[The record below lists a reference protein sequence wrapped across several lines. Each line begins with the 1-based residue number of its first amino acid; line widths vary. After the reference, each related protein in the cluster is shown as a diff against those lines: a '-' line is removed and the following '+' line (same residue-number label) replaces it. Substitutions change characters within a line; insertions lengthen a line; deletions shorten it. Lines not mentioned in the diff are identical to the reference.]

1 MPSVRSLCIIF
12 SFLFVVAKAT
22 GQKKEL
28 VLDSG
33 LVANSEAYKVKY
45 KFSFRSMPR
54 FRFGTFKV
62 LEGKSGWIK
71 TSRVSKIWSKEAI
84 YQTENKFSFTISDDQ
99 SNIATVNALNI
110 IMSTYSKSTE
120 IFASDKFSLTI
131 GDGRILSGAEI
142 FTASINTTFDEEDD
156 WVLRVEAVED
166 EVSYR
171 EVKSTLE
178 NGTRVIEVK
187 LVSSPYKEGS
197 STIPAIGY
205 EFYENEISIGAV
217 KYFPAAVAYKKIWLR
232 AELDAQ
238 TQLLI
243 AAASA
248 TIIHW
253 KGV

>member
-1 MPSVRSLCIIF
+1 M
-12 SFLFVVAKAT
+12 T
-22 GQKKEL
+22 
-28 VLDSG
+28 
-33 LVANSEAYKVKY
+33 
-45 KFSFRSMPR
+45 
-54 FRFGTFKV
+54 
-62 LEGKSGWIK
+62 
-71 TSRVSKIWSKEAI
+71 
-84 YQTENKFSFTISDDQ
+84 DDQ
-99 SNIATVNALNI
+99 SNVATVNALNI

-120 IFASDKFSLTI
+120 IFASEKFSLTI
-131 GDGRILSGAEI
+131 GDDGILSGAEI

-178 NGTRVIEVK
+178 NGTRVILVK
-187 LVSSPYKEGS
+187 LVSSPYQEGS

-205 EFYENEISIGAV
+205 EFYENEVSIGAV
-217 KYFPAAVAYKKIWLR
+217 KYFPGTIAYKKIWLR
-232 AELDAQ
+232 AGLDAQ